1 MKRNNKKTLSLVTI
15 SVIFLFTVFNIVALA
30 VSPTASDNIE
40 IANIQS
46 TTNETILSTEPEI
59 LVLSTEPLLFPELD
73 YVVSYDVNFYNELLA
88 KILSS
93 LNQLKAAVIS
103 DNYTAEAY
111 KAMHDEINRLEI
123 IENKIKSNVT
133 KMNTWESDY
142 YYATHVWSFLLNQ
155 GYSEAAVSG
164 IIGNMMVETSGGT
177 LDLKPF
183 EYNPSDD
190 YYGLCQWSLYY
201 HPTAADRSFEQQLEY
216 LLSTLEEEFNTFGNC
231 YANGFTYE
239 DFLKIVNPEDAAKA
253 FATVYERCDSSSYNQ
268 RMEAALKVYNYFSL
282 YGSDR

>member
-123 IENKIKSNVT
+123 IENKIKSNAA
-133 KMNTWESDY
+133 KMNAWESDY
-142 YYATHVWSFLLNQ
+142 YYATHVWNFCLTKVIQ
-155 GYSEAAVSG
+155 
-164 IIGNMMVETSGGT
+164 
-177 LDLKPF
+177 K
-183 EYNPSDD
+183 
-190 YYGLCQWSLYY
+190 
-201 HPTAADRSFEQQLEY
+201 QL
-216 LLSTLEEEFNTFGNC
+216 
-231 YANGFTYE
+231 
-239 DFLKIVNPEDAAKA
+239 
-253 FATVYERCDSSSYNQ
+253 
-268 RMEAALKVYNYFSL
+268 
-282 YGSDR
+282 